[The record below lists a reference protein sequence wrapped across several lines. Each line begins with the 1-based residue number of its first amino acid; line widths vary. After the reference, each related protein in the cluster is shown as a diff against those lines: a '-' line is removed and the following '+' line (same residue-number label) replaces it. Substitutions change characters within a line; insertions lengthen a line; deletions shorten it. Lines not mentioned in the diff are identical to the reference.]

1 MQAEK
6 AAPAPHLPPRNKEE
20 GGRRIMTT
28 KKQKN
33 GRSRDRLFVYK
44 QTKRPE
50 KKERERERERE
61 RESSVASVSTSWRNN
76 QQPSSVGSK
85 TLLGEEN
92 CTY

>member
-28 KKQKN
+28 KKPKN

-50 KKERERERERE
+50 KKKRE

-76 QQPSSVGSK
+76 QQPCSVGSK